1 MGFAKAQ
8 KVLAPEF
15 GAPDILAPG
24 LADGLDCLR
33 IAITMYDAQG
43 LLTYA
48 NRHFDYLFRKLPGRD
63 TLIGL
68 PYREIVR
75 LEIAAGEIAASAL
88 AGGEDAFVAARCL
101 QLSSGDYRPVD
112 IALSDGRIVEIKARR
127 AGDGGSIVLWSDVT
141 GPRHALGRLEDA
153 IALSADAF
161 AFFDGTDRLVVC
173 NREFA
178 TLYGRP
184 AEALRG
190 TAFRD
195 MLTDA
200 VTRGRV
206 RIEGDRD
213 AWIERRMD
221 LHNAPAG
228 AMTLETPSGAAFL
241 VRDRRTRH
249 GRVTVLTDVTDGR
262 RAEAALAEQTD
273 ALARTRQELA
283 QSATYLADLTQ
294 RLDMASSSADRTKKT
309 LLRTMSHE
317 LKTPLNAIIG
327 FSDLLNQMAERFGPD
342 QVKEYA
348 TLIHAG
354 GHNLLRL
361 INQILDLTKLAAG
374 KFEPRHQRIDVSGAL
389 WIAKDAYAERAAAK
403 GIAIDADGCPVG
415 LVAEVDEAAFGQM
428 TAALMDNAVTFT
440 PAGGTVTL
448 SAWAKQGRIFLRIAD
463 DGPGVPAE
471 DLVRILQPFEQG
483 GRSTTDHAQGAG
495 LGLTLTKA
503 FAEVHGGAL
512 AIASEPGQGFA
523 AILEL
528 PKAS

>member
-206 RIEGDRD
+206 RIEGEPRRLDRAAHGPAQRAGRRHD
-213 AWIERRMD
+213 AGDAVGRR
-221 LHNAPAG
+221 LPG
-228 AMTLETPSGAAFL
+228 ARPPHPPWPRHGADR
-241 VRDRRTRH
+241 RDRRAPRR
-249 GRVTVLTDVTDGR
+249 GRAGRADR
-262 RAEAALAEQTD
+262 RAGA
-273 ALARTRQELA
+273 
-283 QSATYLADLTQ
+283 
-294 RLDMASSSADRTKKT
+294 
-309 LLRTMSHE
+309 H
-317 LKTPLNAIIG
+317 
-327 FSDLLNQMAERFGPD
+327 
-342 QVKEYA
+342 
-348 TLIHAG
+348 
-354 GHNLLRL
+354 
-361 INQILDLTKLAAG
+361 AAG
-374 KFEPRHQRIDVSGAL
+374 TGAVGDL
-389 WIAKDAYAERAAAK
+389 SCRPDAAA
-403 GIAIDADGCPVG
+403 GHGVEQRRPHQEDA
-415 LVAEVDEAAFGQM
+415 AAHDE
-428 TAALMDNAVTFT
+428 
-440 PAGGTVTL
+440 P
-448 SAWAKQGRIFLRIAD
+448 
-463 DGPGVPAE
+463 
-471 DLVRILQPFEQG
+471 
-483 GRSTTDHAQGAG
+483 
-495 LGLTLTKA
+495 
-503 FAEVHGGAL
+503 
-512 AIASEPGQGFA
+512 
-523 AILEL
+523 
-528 PKAS
+528 